1 MKKVTIALKDNN
13 SLILD
18 DVKEIND
25 DRLALNLTIKDSEGK
40 DAEMSIANALIKKYT
55 VAVTKD

>member
-25 DRLALNLTIKDSEGK
+25 DRLALILTIKDSEGK
-40 DAEMSIANALIKKYT
+40 DAEMSIANVLIKKYT